1 VFEEA
6 AEGFFSM
13 GGEARSQR
21 RFSRGGQRR
30 RAVIPRITALL
41 AGLLLAGCAE
51 VSVVPFGQA
60 RLKAQAKRADLL
72 ALEVARLRADLDQ
85 AERVLSSGDS
95 AEGSVHSRA
104 DAIATIAEARIALER
119 VADRAT
125 WGAEEISEAGA
136 RLAEADRQV
145 EAGHFGAAI
154 FFASR
159 AQRIAESLQDEV
171 RIAEQETATAIVVG
185 ERVNLRTGSSTED
198 GVVRVLARDT
208 PVFAEGRDADW
219 VLVRT
224 AGGDVGWVHASLI
237 RELD

>member
-1 VFEEA
+1 MFEGA

-13 GGEARSQR
+13 GGEARLQQR
-21 RFSRGGQRR
+21 FLRGGQRR
-30 RAVIPRITALL
+30 SAAVAQITALL
-41 AGLLLAGCAE
+41 GGLLLAGCAD
-51 VSVVPFGQA
+51 VPVVPFGQA
-60 RLKAQAKRADLL
+60 RLHAQAKRADLL

-95 AEGSVHSRA
+95 TEGGPHSRA

-125 WGAEEISEAGA
+125 WGVEEVSEARA
-136 RLAEADRQV
+136 KLAEADRQV
-145 EAGHFGAAI
+145 EVGHFGAAI

-159 AQRIAESLQDEV
+159 AQRIAQSLGDEV
-171 RIAEQETATAIVVG
+171 KIVELETATAVVVG
-185 ERVNLRTGSSTED
+185 ERVNLRTGNSTQD
-198 GVVRVLARDT
+198 RVVRVLRRNT
-208 PVFAEGRDADW
+208 PVFAEGHDSDW

-224 AGGDVGWVHASLI
+224 AGGDVGWVHDTLI